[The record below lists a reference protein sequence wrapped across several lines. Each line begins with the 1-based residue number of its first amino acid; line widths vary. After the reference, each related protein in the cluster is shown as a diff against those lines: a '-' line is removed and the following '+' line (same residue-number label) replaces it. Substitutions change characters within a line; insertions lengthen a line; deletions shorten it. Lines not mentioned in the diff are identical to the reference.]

1 VPSCPI
7 RSGNDKVADM
17 AQEKQQG
24 EEPAAGLRR
33 RASGRLRVMR
43 AHWAMFAAVAGLC
56 ILGTGLAVWAC
67 MSREVAALRSRNAV
81 LAERIEALAS
91 TAPAQWRRL
100 SDRARGLLL
109 AGLEHP
115 DNDFKLLVVY
125 AAPDSES
132 RQYAAQFVDAA
143 RLVGIETRAREMA
156 PAVAPE
162 TGLAVG
168 AAGAAPSEQAEKLK
182 DILASAGLDIR
193 SVSWAKPPGDDAPV
207 EFALFVGPKPW

>member
-1 VPSCPI
+1 
-7 RSGNDKVADM
+7 
-17 AQEKQQG
+17 
-24 EEPAAGLRR
+24 
-33 RASGRLRVMR
+33 MR

-56 ILGTGLAVWAC
+56 ILATGLAVWAC

-91 TAPAQWRRL
+91 TPPAQWRRL

-143 RLVGIETRAREMA
+143 RLVGIETRPREMA

-162 TGLAVG
+162 TSLAVG
-168 AAGAAPSEQAEKLK
+168 AAGAAPSQQAEKLK
-182 DILASAGLDIR
+182 DILSSAGLDIR

-207 EFALFVGPKPW
+207 DFALFVGPKPW

>member
-1 VPSCPI
+1 MV
-7 RSGNDKVADM
+7 
-17 AQEKQQG
+17 QEQQHREQQG
-24 EEPAAGLRR
+24 EQPGKQPATGLRG

-43 AHWAMFAAVAGLC
+43 AHWAMFAMLAGLC
-56 ILGTGLAVWAC
+56 ILATGLAVWSC

-156 PAVAPE
+156 PTVAPE

-182 DILASAGLDIR
+182 DILSSAGLDIR

-207 EFALFVGPKPW
+207 DFALFVGPKPW